1 MSIKDLYNNVKV
13 AIGLTPDIYTAD
25 KTNMTGIDTQGFGV
39 GMLVVNAGTID
50 TGDADETYS
59 VKVYE
64 SDSLASGYTDTGLA
78 ITVTASNTIQKLA
91 IPNLNTTRKRYLQ
104 VQLDVGGTTPS
115 FEGSAEL
122 ILGEAASA
130 PVS

>member
-1 MSIKDLYNNVKV
+1 MRDLANNVKV
-13 AIGLTPDIYTAD
+13 NIGLTPDIYTAD
-25 KTNMTGIDTQGFGV
+25 KTDMTGIDTKGFDV

-50 TGDADETYS
+50 TADADETYA

-64 SDSLASGYTDTGLA
+64 SDALASGYTDTGIS
-78 ITVTASNTIQKLA
+78 ITVTASNTVQKVA

-115 FEGSAEL
+115 FEGSAEVV
-122 ILGEAASA
+122 LGGAASG